1 MKPLLKKPSLVKDE
15 LKNYRS
21 VSNHHFISKVIEKL
35 VAKRLEEH
43 MSEYSMY
50 NPMQSA
56 YKLVHSTET
65 ALVKINYD
73 ILSSLDAGKCTVLVS
88 LDFSAAFDTISHNV
102 LLLLVVS
109 LHQSDP
115 LSDTF
120 FCDIVVNHE
129 IIKRA
134 CLSQQRALEEML
146 HRLISFFTITRGVI
160 LICIFPLS

>member
-1 MKPLLKKPSLVKDE
+1 MII
-15 LKNYRS
+15 YTCG
-21 VSNHHFISKVIEKL
+21 
-35 VAKRLEEH
+35 VAWLGYACTEYEECV
-43 MSEYSMY
+43 YWISMY
-50 NPMQSA
+50 
-56 YKLVHSTET
+56 
-65 ALVKINYD
+65 I
-73 ILSSLDAGKCTVLVS
+73 VS
-88 LDFSAAFDTISHNV
+88 MTLCQGRERRR
-102 LLLLVVS
+102 LLLVVS

>member
-1 MKPLLKKPSLVKDE
+1 MVSSSRWGSFFDVVDSGLRVKLTELWMKNSKPPPVP
-15 LKNYRS
+15 R
-21 VSNHHFISKVIEKL
+21 
-35 VAKRLEEH
+35 R
-43 MSEYSMY
+43 
-50 NPMQSA
+50 
-56 YKLVHSTET
+56 
-65 ALVKINYD
+65 
-73 ILSSLDAGKCTVLVS
+73 
-88 LDFSAAFDTISHNV
+88 
-102 LLLLVVS
+102 LLLVVS

-160 LICIFPLS
+160 LNCIFLLS

>member
-1 MKPLLKKPSLVKDE
+1 MGG
-15 LKNYRS
+15 
-21 VSNHHFISKVIEKL
+21 
-35 VAKRLEEH
+35 EE
-43 MSEYSMY
+43 
-50 NPMQSA
+50 
-56 YKLVHSTET
+56 
-65 ALVKINYD
+65 
-73 ILSSLDAGKCTVLVS
+73 G
-88 LDFSAAFDTISHNV
+88 
-102 LLLLVVS
+102 LLLVVS

-160 LICIFPLS
+160 FICIFLLS

>member
-1 MKPLLKKPSLVKDE
+1 MVIKAIIRLGERTNRPRLMKMEFETVTQSVLQKSVQLKSSQDE
-15 LKNYRS
+15 
-21 VSNHHFISKVIEKL
+21 
-35 VAKRLEEH
+35 
-43 MSEYSMY
+43 
-50 NPMQSA
+50 
-56 YKLVHSTET
+56 STK
-65 ALVKINYD
+65 KI
-73 ILSSLDAGKCTVLVS
+73 
-88 LDFSAAFDTISHNV
+88 

-129 IIKRA
+129 ITKRA

>member
-1 MKPLLKKPSLVKDE
+1 MPRHLHKNWHSIKMCVMK
-15 LKNYRS
+15 
-21 VSNHHFISKVIEKL
+21 
-35 VAKRLEEH
+35 
-43 MSEYSMY
+43 
-50 NPMQSA
+50 
-56 YKLVHSTET
+56 
-65 ALVKINYD
+65 D
-73 ILSSLDAGKCTVLVS
+73 ILHAKAHYCTKFKEELLNSGKNWLVEAIMGDIFWSSGLPPQVAETTKP
-88 LDFSAAFDTISHNV
+88 AFYPGTNQLGHLLESVRFDIMKKAI
-102 LLLLVVS
+102 LCDLLLVVS

-146 HRLISFFTITRGVI
+146 HRLVSFFTITRGVI

>member
-1 MKPLLKKPSLVKDE
+1 MSGDDVCCRVVFGTLVGVFVFSVMWSELLMTSAISCPLWS
-15 LKNYRS
+15 S
-21 VSNHHFISKVIEKL
+21 VYGCQRVE
-35 VAKRLEEH
+35 
-43 MSEYSMY
+43 
-50 NPMQSA
+50 
-56 YKLVHSTET
+56 
-65 ALVKINYD
+65 
-73 ILSSLDAGKCTVLVS
+73 C
-88 LDFSAAFDTISHNV
+88 AFTPPV
-102 LLLLVVS
+102 RTLLLLVVS